1 MKRLACVL
9 LILSLLLT
17 GCAAKQ
23 KEDVLDMRPLV
34 EFAKA
39 QLDAKMYA
47 EGVKLYRIS
56 ETRVAARTGENEY
69 TVEIFYAVS
78 GGEKESYVYHI
89 VMENGAC
96 TLIEEKAGFA

>member
-1 MKRLACVL
+1 MKRWACVL

-23 KEDVLDMRPLV
+23 EEDVLDMRPLV

-56 ETRVAARTGENEY
+56 ETRVSARAEENEY

-96 TLIEEKAGFA
+96 TLLDEKAGFA

>member
-1 MKRLACVL
+1 MKYWRGYLVAAILAA
-9 LILSLLLT
+9 IT
-17 GCAAKQ
+17 WA
-23 KEDVLDMRPLV
+23 LV

-56 ETRVAARTGENEY
+56 ETRVSARAEENEY
-69 TVEIFYAVS
+69 TVEIVYAVS
-78 GGEKESYVYHI
+78 GGKKESYVYHI